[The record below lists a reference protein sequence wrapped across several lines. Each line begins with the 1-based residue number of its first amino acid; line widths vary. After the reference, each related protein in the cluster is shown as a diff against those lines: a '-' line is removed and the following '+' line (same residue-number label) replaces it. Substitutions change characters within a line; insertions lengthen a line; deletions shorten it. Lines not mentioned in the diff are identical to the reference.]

1 MSKQEKIS
9 RKRQLELTAT
19 QLFKEKGYTAS
30 SMRDLANE
38 VGIEAAS
45 LYSHIKSKEEI
56 LRNICFR
63 MADEFFMAINAIDNE
78 PMNSM
83 AEKLEKYI
91 VAHTEVIAHDTA
103 ATLVFINEWKH
114 LSEPHYS
121 NFVDQRH
128 QYEKRFIEIL
138 KAGIKRKEFLPIDEK
153 FVVLTILSSLNWI
166 PHWYKPG
173 GKMSPEEIGRQL
185 SRMLIDGIKTG
196 HRAGTRQ
203 H

>member
-1 MSKQEKIS
+1 MLGFYLCPMAKQEKTS
-9 RKRQLELTAT
+9 RKHQLELTAT

-63 MADEFFMAINAIDNE
+63 MAGEFFAAIDSIDNKSID
-78 PMNSM
+78 SM
-83 AEKLEKYI
+83 AQKLENYI
-91 VAHTEVIAHDTA
+91 IAHTEVIARDTA

-114 LSEPHYS
+114 LSEPHYT
-121 NFVDQRH
+121 NFNEQRH
-128 QYEKRFIEIL
+128 RYEKRFIEIL
-138 KAGIKRKEFLPIDEK
+138 KEGIKRKEFLPIDEK

-166 PHWYKPG
+166 PHWYNPA
-173 GKMSPEEIGRQL
+173 GKMSPGEIGRQL
-185 SRMLIDGIKTG
+185 SRMLINGIK
-196 HRAGTRQ
+196 A
-203 H
+203 

>member
-1 MSKQEKIS
+1 MARPKKTS
-9 RKRQLELTAT
+9 RKHQLELTAT
-19 QLFKEKGYTAS
+19 KLFKEKGYTAS

-63 MADEFFMAINAIDNE
+63 MAGEFFAAIDSIDRR
-78 PMNSM
+78 PSQSM
-83 AEKLEKYI
+83 AEKLEMYI
-91 VAHTEVIAHDTA
+91 IAHTEVITRDTA

-128 QYEKRFIEIL
+128 RYEKRFVEIL
-138 KAGIKRKEFLPIDEK
+138 KEGIRRKEFLPIDEK

-166 PHWYKPG
+166 PHWYKPE
-173 GKMSPEEIGRQL
+173 GKLSPEEIGRQL
-185 SRMLIDGIKTG
+185 SEVLINGINTD
-196 HRAGTRQ
+196 H
-203 H
+203 

>member
-1 MSKQEKIS
+1 MSGPEKTSRKHQLEKI
-9 RKRQLELTAT
+9 AT
-19 QLFKEKGYTAS
+19 RLFKEKGYTAS

-63 MADEFFMAINAIDNE
+63 MADEFFTAINRIESE
-78 PMNSM
+78 PIESM
-83 AEKLEKYI
+83 AEKLEKFI
-91 VAHTEVIAHDTA
+91 VAHTEVITRDTE

-114 LSEPHYS
+114 LSEPYYS

-128 QYEKRFIEIL
+128 RYESRFIAVL
-138 KAGIKRKEFLPIDEK
+138 RTGIDQKEFIPIDEK

-166 PHWYKPG
+166 PNWYKPD
-173 GKMSPEEIGRQL
+173 GKMSPKEIGQQL
-185 SRMLIDGIKTG
+185 SRMLISGIKSG
-196 HRAGTRQ
+196 YRENDRA
-203 H
+203 

>member
-1 MSKQEKIS
+1 MSGNEKTS
-9 RKRQLELTAT
+9 RKHQLETIAT
-19 QLFKEKGYTAS
+19 RLFKEKGYTAS

-63 MADEFFMAINAIDNE
+63 MADQFFAAIDVIE
-78 PMNSM
+78 SKPIESM
-83 AEKLEKYI
+83 AEKLERFI
-91 VAHTEVIAHDTA
+91 VAHTEVITRDTE

-114 LSEPHYS
+114 LSEPFYS

-128 QYEKRFIEIL
+128 RYENRFIEVL
-138 KAGIKRKEFLPIDEK
+138 KTGIERKEFLPIDEK

-166 PHWYKPG
+166 PNWYKPE
-173 GKMSPEEIGRQL
+173 GKMSPKEIGQQL
-185 SRMLIDGIKTG
+185 SRMLINGIKSVS
-196 HRAGTRQ
+196 R
-203 H
+203 

>member
-1 MSKQEKIS
+1 M
-9 RKRQLELTAT
+9 ELTAT
-19 QLFKEKGYTAS
+19 RLFKEKGYTAS

-63 MADEFFMAINAIDNE
+63 MAREFFTAIDSIDSK
-78 PMNSM
+78 PIDSM

-91 VAHTEVIAHDTA
+91 IAHTEVITRDTA

-114 LSEPHYS
+114 LSDPHYS

-128 QYEKRFIEIL
+128 RYETRFIEIL
-138 KAGIKRKEFLPIDEK
+138 REGIKRKEFLPIDEK

-166 PHWYKPG
+166 PHWYKPE
-173 GKMSPEEIGRQL
+173 GKLSPEEIGRQL
-185 SRMLIDGIKTG
+185 SGMLINGIKAD
-196 HRAGTRQ
+196 H
-203 H
+203 